1 MGANYVDKYMLT
13 RYREGQA
20 AKDITAFAGD
30 LQAVDEMNALSVELT
45 FSVLTAPW
53 DGYVEKNVVQP
64 GDKLRLTN
72 HDATTFSGV
81 AVSVSLDG
89 SVTAYDRGW
98 YLNKSQII
106 LQVTDMAADEAIRQM
121 CSKAGVSAGTI
132 CPLPTKI
139 TQVWLGETPA
149 DILGEIL
156 ETCSAETGKQYLYRV
171 ADDRLQVEELPM
183 EPITA
188 YHKPADNLP
197 AFNITWALGQVS
209 GEDSIEELYNAA
221 VIAAEADGKVYIGA
235 QASNAASIQRYGFLQ
250 QVETATSNPGTA
262 QLGQMVKNMLA
273 QSDRVAR
280 TRTVSEIWGCD
291 EVRSGVVLDFNSPA
305 FGISGKNR
313 VTRVTHYYGGAGH
326 TMALE
331 IEALEEPRAA
341 AAGLVNGDGA
351 PVSAA
356 AAEAVGKASEDT
368 VIVNGLPDN
377 IGTSGS
383 ADGVTTGGASGGAAA
398 FVSTAMSQVGY
409 REGAGNNNKYG
420 AWFGMN
426 NVAWCVIFV
435 CWCAAQSG
443 APIPTKYSYVGDMS
457 SYFQSRRLY
466 RTVASGY
473 IPKAGDL
480 MIQGD
485 RHIGIVRSATRSAVY
500 TVEGNYSDSVATVT
514 RYYSEI
520 SGFCTPW
527 G

>member
-1 MGANYVDKYMLT
+1 MAYGYVDAHRLI
-13 RYREGQA
+13 RYRGGQA
-20 AKDITAFAGD
+20 RDITAFAGD
-30 LQAVDEMNALSVELT
+30 LQAVDELGTLSVELS
-45 FSVLTAPW
+45 FGVIVAPW
-53 DGYVEKNVVQP
+53 DQYVEKNIVVP
-64 GDKLRLTN
+64 GDKLRVVN
-72 HDATTFSGV
+72 HDLTVFSGQV
-81 AVSVSLDG
+81 ESVTLDG
-89 SVTAYDRGW
+89 DVTAYDRGW

-106 LQVTDMAADEAIRQM
+106 LQVTGMPGDEAIRQA
-121 CSKAGVSAGTI
+121 CAKAGVGVASI
-132 CPLPTKI
+132 CSLPTRI
-139 TQVWLGETPA
+139 TQVWLGDTPA

-156 ETCSAETGKQYLYRV
+156 ETVSAETGKQYQYFVR
-171 ADDRLQVEELPM
+171 DDGLVVQELPTAA
-183 EPITA
+183 IKA

-209 GEDSIEELYNAA
+209 GEDSIAELRNA
-221 VIAAEADGKVYIGA
+221 VLIAAEGDGKAYIGA
-235 QASNAASIQRYGFLQ
+235 QAKNAASVEQYGFLQ
-250 QVETATSNPGTA
+250 YIQTVTSNPGTA
-262 QLGQMVKNMLA
+262 QLKQMVQNLLS
-273 QSDRVAR
+273 QLDRVGR
-280 TRTVSEIWGCD
+280 TRTIGEIWGCD

-305 FGISGKNR
+305 FGVTGKHR
-313 VTRVTHYYGGAGH
+313 VKRVTHHYGGAGH
-326 TMALE
+326 TMELE

-341 AAGLVNGDGA
+341 GTT
-351 PVSAA
+351 
-356 AAEAVGKASEDT
+356 DT
-368 VIVNGLPDN
+368 VSVYGLPDN
-377 IGTSGS
+377 IGTGGSSG
-383 ADGVTTGGASGGAAA
+383 GVTTGGTSGGAAA

-457 SYFQSRRLY
+457 AYFQSRGLY

-485 RHIGIVRSATRSAVY
+485 RHIGIVRSATRAAVQ

>member
-1 MGANYVDKYMLT
+1 MAYDYVDAHRLI
-13 RYREGQA
+13 RYRGGQA
-20 AKDITAFAGD
+20 RDITAFAGD
-30 LQAVDEMNALSVELT
+30 MQAVDELGTLSVELS
-45 FSVLTAPW
+45 FGVIVAPW
-53 DGYVEKNVVQP
+53 DQYVEKNIVVP
-64 GDKLRLTN
+64 GDKLRVVN
-72 HDATTFSGV
+72 HDLTVFAGQV
-81 AVSVSLDG
+81 ESVTLDG
-89 SVTAYDRGW
+89 GVTAYDRGW

-106 LQVTDMAADEAIRQM
+106 LQVTGMPGDEAIRQA
-121 CSKAGVSAGTI
+121 CAKAGVGVASI
-132 CPLPTKI
+132 CSLPTKI
-139 TQVWLGETPA
+139 TQVWLGDTPA

-156 ETCSAETGKQYLYRV
+156 ETVAAETGKQYQYFVR
-171 ADDRLQVEELPM
+171 DDGLVVQELPAAVL
-183 EPITA
+183 TA

-209 GEDSIEELYNAA
+209 GEDSIAELRNA
-221 VIAAEADGKVYIGA
+221 VLIAAEGDGKAYIGA
-235 QASNAASIQRYGFLQ
+235 QAKNAASVEQYGFLQ
-250 QVETATSNPGTA
+250 YIQTVTSNPGTA
-262 QLGQMVKNMLA
+262 QLKQMVQNLLS
-273 QSDRVAR
+273 QLDRVGR
-280 TRTVSEIWGCD
+280 TRTISEIWGCD

-313 VTRVTHYYGGAGH
+313 VTRVTHHYGGAGH
-326 TMALE
+326 TMELE

-341 AAGLVNGDGA
+341 GTT
-351 PVSAA
+351 
-356 AAEAVGKASEDT
+356 DT
-368 VIVNGLPDN
+368 VSVYGLPDN
-377 IGTSGS
+377 IGTGGSSG
-383 ADGVTTGGASGGAAA
+383 GVTTGGASGSAAA

-420 AWFGMN
+420 QWAGN
-426 NVAWCVIFV
+426 NYAAWCVIFV

-443 APIPTKYSYVGDMS
+443 APIPTKFSYVGDMS
-457 SYFQSRRLY
+457 SYFQSRGLY

-485 RHIGIVRSATRSAVY
+485 RHIGIVRSATRAAVQ

>member
-1 MGANYVDKYMLT
+1 MAYGYVDAHRLI
-13 RYREGQA
+13 RYRGGQA
-20 AKDITAFAGD
+20 RDITAFAGD
-30 LQAVDEMNALSVELT
+30 LQAVDELGTLSVELS
-45 FSVLTAPW
+45 FGVIVAPW
-53 DGYVEKNVVQP
+53 DQYVEKNIVVP
-64 GDKLRLTN
+64 GDKLRVVN
-72 HDATTFSGV
+72 HDLTVFSGQV
-81 AVSVSLDG
+81 ESVTLDG
-89 SVTAYDRGW
+89 GVTAYDRGW

-106 LQVTDMAADEAIRQM
+106 LQVTGMPGDEAIRQA
-121 CSKAGVSAGTI
+121 CAKAGVGVASI
-132 CPLPTKI
+132 CSLPTKI
-139 TQVWLGETPA
+139 TQVWLGDTPA

-156 ETCSAETGKQYLYRV
+156 ETVAAETGKQYQYFVR
-171 ADDRLQVEELPM
+171 DDGLVVQELPTAVL
-183 EPITA
+183 TA

-209 GEDSIEELYNAA
+209 GEDSIAELRNA
-221 VIAAEADGKVYIGA
+221 VLIAAEGDGKAYIGA
-235 QASNAASIQRYGFLQ
+235 QAKNAASVEQYGFLQ
-250 QVETATSNPGTA
+250 YIQTVTSNPGTA
-262 QLGQMVKNMLA
+262 QLKQMVQNLLS
-273 QSDRVAR
+273 QHDRVGR
-280 TRTVSEIWGCD
+280 TRTISEIWGCD

-313 VTRVTHYYGGAGH
+313 VTRVTHHYGGAGH
-326 TMALE
+326 TMELE
-331 IEALEEPRAA
+331 VSALEEPRAA
-341 AAGLVNGDGA
+341 GTA
-351 PVSAA
+351 
-356 AAEAVGKASEDT
+356 DT
-368 VIVNGLPDN
+368 VSVYGLPDN
-377 IGTSGS
+377 IGTGGS
-383 ADGVTTGGASGGAAA
+383 SDGVTTGGASGSAAA

-457 SYFQSRRLY
+457 SYFQSRGLY

-485 RHIGIVRSATRSAVY
+485 RHIGIVRSATRAAVQ

>member
-1 MGANYVDKYMLT
+1 MAYNYVDEHRLI
-13 RYREGQA
+13 RYRGGQA
-20 AKDITAFAGD
+20 RDITAFAGD
-30 LQAVDEMNALSVELT
+30 LQAVDELGTLSVELS
-45 FSVLTAPW
+45 FGVIVAPW
-53 DGYVEKNVVQP
+53 DQYVEKNIVVP
-64 GDKLRLTN
+64 GDKLRVVN
-72 HDATTFSGV
+72 HDLTVFSGQV
-81 AVSVSLDG
+81 ESVTLDG
-89 SVTAYDRGW
+89 GVTAYDRGW

-106 LQVTDMAADEAIRQM
+106 LQVTGMPGDEAIRQA
-121 CSKAGVSAGTI
+121 CAKAGVGVASI
-132 CPLPTKI
+132 CSLPTRI
-139 TQVWLGETPA
+139 TQVWLGDTPA

-156 ETCSAETGKQYLYRV
+156 ETVAAETGKQYQYFVR
-171 ADDRLQVEELPM
+171 DDGLVVQELPTAVL
-183 EPITA
+183 TA

-209 GEDSIEELYNAA
+209 GEDSIAELRNA
-221 VIAAEADGKVYIGA
+221 VLIAAEGDGKAYIGA
-235 QASNAASIQRYGFLQ
+235 QAKNAASVEQYGFLQ
-250 QVETATSNPGTA
+250 YIQTVTSNPGTA
-262 QLGQMVKNMLA
+262 QLKQMVQNLLS
-273 QSDRVAR
+273 QHDRVGR
-280 TRTVSEIWGCD
+280 TRTISEIWGCD

-313 VTRVTHYYGGAGH
+313 VTRVTHHYGGAGH
-326 TMALE
+326 TMELE
-331 IEALEEPRAA
+331 VSALEEPRAA
-341 AAGLVNGDGA
+341 GTA
-351 PVSAA
+351 
-356 AAEAVGKASEDT
+356 DT
-368 VIVNGLPDN
+368 VSVYGLPDN
-377 IGTSGS
+377 IGTGGS
-383 ADGVTTGGASGGAAA
+383 SDGVTTGGASGSAAA

-457 SYFQSRRLY
+457 SYFQSRGLY

-485 RHIGIVRSATRSAVY
+485 RHIGIVRSATRAAVQ

>member
-156 ETCSAETGKQYLYRV
+156 ETCSTETGKQYLYRV

-209 GEDSIEELYNAA
+209 GEDSIAELRNAV
-221 VIAAEADGKVYIGA
+221 VIAAEGDGKAYIGA
-235 QASNAASIQRYGFLQ
+235 QASNAARVEQYGFLQ
-250 QVETATSNPGTA
+250 HVETVTSDPGTA
-262 QLGQMVKNMLA
+262 QLKQMVQNLLS
-273 QSDRVAR
+273 QLDRVGR
-280 TRTVSEIWGCD
+280 TRTIGEIWGCD

-313 VTRVTHYYGGAGH
+313 VTRVTHHYGGAGH
-326 TMALE
+326 TMELE

-341 AAGLVNGDGA
+341 GTT
-351 PVSAA
+351 
-356 AAEAVGKASEDT
+356 DT
-368 VIVNGLPDN
+368 VSVYGLPDN
-377 IGTSGS
+377 IGTGGSSG
-383 ADGVTTGGASGGAAA
+383 GVTTGGASGSAAA
-398 FVSTAMSQVGY
+398 FVAAAMRYVGY
-409 REGAGNNNKYG
+409 REGPNNDNIFGQWAGNNY
-420 AWFGMN
+420 A
-426 NVAWCVIFV
+426 AWCVYFV
-435 CWCAAQSG
+435 CKCAADSS
-443 APIPTKYSYVGDMS
+443 APIPTGYGYVGDMS
-457 SYFQSRRLY
+457 SYFQSRGLY

-480 MIQGD
+480 MILGD

>member
-1 MGANYVDKYMLT
+1 MAYGYVDAHRLI
-13 RYREGQA
+13 RYRGGQA
-20 AKDITAFAGD
+20 RDITAFAGD
-30 LQAVDEMNALSVELT
+30 LQAVDELGTLSVELS
-45 FSVLTAPW
+45 FGVIVAPW
-53 DGYVEKNVVQP
+53 DQYVEKNIVVP
-64 GDKLRLTN
+64 GDKLRVVN
-72 HDATTFSGV
+72 HDLTVFSGQV
-81 AVSVSLDG
+81 ESVTLDG
-89 SVTAYDRGW
+89 GVTAYDRGW

-106 LQVTDMAADEAIRQM
+106 LQVTGMPGDEAIRQA
-121 CSKAGVSAGTI
+121 CAKAGVGVASI
-132 CPLPTKI
+132 CSLPTRI
-139 TQVWLGETPA
+139 TQVWLGDTPA

-156 ETCSAETGKQYLYRV
+156 ETVAAETGKQYQYFVR
-171 ADDRLQVEELPM
+171 DDGLVVQELPTAVL
-183 EPITA
+183 TA

-209 GEDSIEELYNAA
+209 GEDSIAELRNAV
-221 VIAAEADGKVYIGA
+221 VIAAEGDGKAYIGA
-235 QASNAASIQRYGFLQ
+235 QASNAASVEQYGFLQ
-250 QVETATSNPGTA
+250 HVETVTSDPGTA
-262 QLGQMVKNMLA
+262 QLKQMVQNLLS
-273 QSDRVAR
+273 QLDRVGR
-280 TRTVSEIWGCD
+280 TRTISEIWGCD

-313 VTRVTHYYGGAGH
+313 VTRVTHHYGGAGH
-326 TMALE
+326 TMELE
-331 IEALEEPRAA
+331 ISALEEPRAA
-341 AAGLVNGDGA
+341 GTT
-351 PVSAA
+351 
-356 AAEAVGKASEDT
+356 DT
-368 VIVNGLPDN
+368 VSVYGLPDT
-377 IGTSGS
+377 IGTGGSSG
-383 ADGVTTGGASGGAAA
+383 GVTTGGASGSAAA

-457 SYFQSRRLY
+457 SYFQSRGLY

-485 RHIGIVRSATRSAVY
+485 RHIGIVRSATRAAVQ

>member
-1 MGANYVDKYMLT
+1 MAYGYVDAHRLI
-13 RYREGQA
+13 RYRGGQA
-20 AKDITAFAGD
+20 RDITAFAGD
-30 LQAVDEMNALSVELT
+30 LQAVDELGTLSVELS
-45 FSVLTAPW
+45 FGVIVAPW
-53 DGYVEKNVVQP
+53 DQYVEKNIVVP
-64 GDKLRLTN
+64 GDKLRVVN
-72 HDATTFSGV
+72 HDLTVFSGQV
-81 AVSVSLDG
+81 ESVTLDG
-89 SVTAYDRGW
+89 GVTAYDRGW

-106 LQVTDMAADEAIRQM
+106 LQVTGMPGDEAIRQA
-121 CSKAGVSAGTI
+121 CAKAGVGVASI
-132 CPLPTKI
+132 CSLPTRI
-139 TQVWLGETPA
+139 TQVWLGDTPA

-156 ETCSAETGKQYLYRV
+156 ETVAAETGKQYQYFVR
-171 ADDRLQVEELPM
+171 DDGLVVQELPAAVL
-183 EPITA
+183 TA

-209 GEDSIEELYNAA
+209 GEDSIAELRNA
-221 VIAAEADGKVYIGA
+221 VLIAAEGDGKAYIGA
-235 QASNAASIQRYGFLQ
+235 QAKNAASVEQYGFLQ
-250 QVETATSNPGTA
+250 YIQSVTSNPGTA
-262 QLGQMVKNMLA
+262 QLKQMVQNLLS
-273 QSDRVAR
+273 QLDRVGR
-280 TRTVSEIWGCD
+280 TRTIGEIWGCD
-291 EVRSGVVLDFNSPA
+291 EVRSGVVLNFNSPA
-305 FGISGKNR
+305 FGVTGKHR
-313 VTRVTHYYGGAGH
+313 VTRVTHHYGGAGH
-326 TMALE
+326 TMELE

-341 AAGLVNGDGA
+341 GTT
-351 PVSAA
+351 
-356 AAEAVGKASEDT
+356 DT
-368 VIVNGLPDN
+368 VSVYGLPDN
-377 IGTSGS
+377 IGTGGSSG
-383 ADGVTTGGASGGAAA
+383 GVTTGGTSGGAAA

-457 SYFQSRRLY
+457 SYFQSRGLY

>member
-1 MGANYVDKYMLT
+1 MAYGYVDAHRLI
-13 RYREGQA
+13 RYRGGQA
-20 AKDITAFAGD
+20 RDITAFAGD
-30 LQAVDEMNALSVELT
+30 LQAVDELGTLSVELS
-45 FSVLTAPW
+45 FGVIVAPW
-53 DGYVEKNVVQP
+53 DQYVEKNIIVP
-64 GDKLRLTN
+64 GDKLRVVN
-72 HDATTFSGV
+72 HDLTVFSGQV
-81 AVSVSLDG
+81 ESVTLDG
-89 SVTAYDRGW
+89 GVTAYDRGW

-106 LQVTDMAADEAIRQM
+106 LQVTGMPGDEAIRQA
-121 CSKAGVSAGTI
+121 CAKAGVGVASI
-132 CPLPTKI
+132 CSLPTKI
-139 TQVWLGETPA
+139 TQVWLGDTPA

-156 ETCSAETGKQYLYRV
+156 ETVAAETGKQYQYFVR
-171 ADDRLQVEELPM
+171 DDGLVVQELPTAVL
-183 EPITA
+183 TA

-209 GEDSIEELYNAA
+209 GEDSIAELRNA
-221 VIAAEADGKVYIGA
+221 VLIAAEGDGKAYIGA
-235 QASNAASIQRYGFLQ
+235 QAKNAASVEQYGFLQ
-250 QVETATSNPGTA
+250 YIQTVTSNPGTA
-262 QLGQMVKNMLA
+262 QLKQMVQNLLS
-273 QSDRVAR
+273 QLDRVGR
-280 TRTVSEIWGCD
+280 TRTISEIWGCD
-291 EVRSGVVLDFNSPA
+291 EVRSGVVLNFNSPA
-305 FGISGKNR
+305 FGVTGKHR
-313 VTRVTHYYGGAGH
+313 VTRVTHHYGGAGH
-326 TMALE
+326 TMELE

-341 AAGLVNGDGA
+341 GTT
-351 PVSAA
+351 
-356 AAEAVGKASEDT
+356 DT
-368 VIVNGLPDN
+368 VSVYGLPDN
-377 IGTSGS
+377 IGTGGS
-383 ADGVTTGGASGGAAA
+383 SDGVTTGGASGSAAA

-443 APIPTKYSYVGDMS
+443 APIPTKFSYVGDMS
-457 SYFQSRRLY
+457 SYFQSRGLY

-485 RHIGIVRSATRSAVY
+485 RHIGIVRSATRAAVQ

>member
-1 MGANYVDKYMLT
+1 MAYDYVDAHRLI
-13 RYREGQA
+13 RYRGGQA
-20 AKDITAFAGD
+20 RDITAFAGD
-30 LQAVDEMNALSVELT
+30 LQAVDELGTLSVELS
-45 FSVLTAPW
+45 FGVIVAPW
-53 DGYVEKNVVQP
+53 DQYVEKNIVVP
-64 GDKLRLTN
+64 GDKLRVVN
-72 HDATTFSGV
+72 HDLTVFSGQV
-81 AVSVSLDG
+81 ESVTLDG
-89 SVTAYDRGW
+89 GVTAYDRGW

-106 LQVTDMAADEAIRQM
+106 LQVTGMPGDEAIRQA
-121 CSKAGVSAGTI
+121 CAKAGVGVASI
-132 CPLPTKI
+132 CSLPTRI
-139 TQVWLGETPA
+139 TQVWLGDTPA

-156 ETCSAETGKQYLYRV
+156 ETVAAETGKQYQYFVR
-171 ADDRLQVEELPM
+171 DDGLVVQELPTAVL
-183 EPITA
+183 TA

-209 GEDSIEELYNAA
+209 GEDSIAELRNA
-221 VIAAEADGKVYIGA
+221 VLIAAEGDGKAYIGA
-235 QASNAASIQRYGFLQ
+235 QAKNAASVEQYGFLQ
-250 QVETATSNPGTA
+250 YIQTVTSNPGTA
-262 QLGQMVKNMLA
+262 QLKQMVQNLLS
-273 QSDRVAR
+273 QHDRVGR
-280 TRTVSEIWGCD
+280 TRTISEIWGCD

-313 VTRVTHYYGGAGH
+313 VTRVTHHYGGAGH
-326 TMALE
+326 TMELE
-331 IEALEEPRAA
+331 VSALEEPRAA
-341 AAGLVNGDGA
+341 GTA
-351 PVSAA
+351 
-356 AAEAVGKASEDT
+356 DT
-368 VIVNGLPDN
+368 VSVYGLPDN
-377 IGTSGS
+377 IGTGGS
-383 ADGVTTGGASGGAAA
+383 SDGVTTGGASGSAAA

-457 SYFQSRRLY
+457 SYFQSRGLY

-485 RHIGIVRSATRSAVY
+485 RHIGIVRSATRAAVQ

>member
-1 MGANYVDKYMLT
+1 MAYGYVDAHRLI
-13 RYREGQA
+13 RYRGGQA
-20 AKDITAFAGD
+20 RDITAFAGD
-30 LQAVDEMNALSVELT
+30 LQAVDELGTLSVELS
-45 FSVLTAPW
+45 FGVIVAPW
-53 DGYVEKNVVQP
+53 DQYVEKNIVVP
-64 GDKLRLTN
+64 GDKLRVVN
-72 HDATTFSGV
+72 HDLTVFSGQV
-81 AVSVSLDG
+81 ESVTLDG
-89 SVTAYDRGW
+89 GVTAYDRGW

-106 LQVTDMAADEAIRQM
+106 LQVTGMPGDEAIRQA
-121 CSKAGVSAGTI
+121 CAKAGVGVASI
-132 CPLPTKI
+132 CSLPTRI
-139 TQVWLGETPA
+139 TQVWLGDTPA

-156 ETCSAETGKQYLYRV
+156 ETVAAETGKQYQYFVR
-171 ADDRLQVEELPM
+171 DDGLVVQELPTAVL
-183 EPITA
+183 TA

-209 GEDSIEELYNAA
+209 GEDSIAELRNA
-221 VIAAEADGKVYIGA
+221 VLIAAEGDGKAYIGA
-235 QASNAASIQRYGFLQ
+235 QAKNAASVEQYGFLQ
-250 QVETATSNPGTA
+250 YIQTVTSNPGTA
-262 QLGQMVKNMLA
+262 QLKQMVQNLLS
-273 QSDRVAR
+273 QHDRVGR
-280 TRTVSEIWGCD
+280 TRTISEIWGCD

-313 VTRVTHYYGGAGH
+313 VTRVTHHYGGAGH
-326 TMALE
+326 TMELE
-331 IEALEEPRAA
+331 VSALEEPRAA
-341 AAGLVNGDGA
+341 GTA
-351 PVSAA
+351 
-356 AAEAVGKASEDT
+356 DT
-368 VIVNGLPDN
+368 VSVYGLPDN
-377 IGTSGS
+377 IGTGGS
-383 ADGVTTGGASGGAAA
+383 SDGVTTGGASGSAAA

-457 SYFQSRRLY
+457 SYFQSRGLY

-485 RHIGIVRSATRSAVY
+485 RHIGIVRSATRAAVQ

>member
-1 MGANYVDKYMLT
+1 MAYNYVDEHRLI
-13 RYREGQA
+13 RYRGGQA
-20 AKDITAFAGD
+20 RDITAFAGD
-30 LQAVDEMNALSVELT
+30 LQAVDELDTLSVELT
-45 FSVLTAPW
+45 FGVIIAPW
-53 DGYVEKNVVQP
+53 DKYVEKNIVQP
-64 GDKLRLTN
+64 GDKLRVVN
-72 HDATTFSGV
+72 HDLTVFSGQV
-81 AVSVSLDG
+81 ESVTLDG
-89 SVTAYDRGW
+89 GVTAYDRGW

-106 LQVTDMAADEAIRQM
+106 LQVTGMPGDEAIRQA
-121 CSKAGVSAGTI
+121 CAKAGVGVASI
-132 CPLPTKI
+132 CSLPTKI
-139 TQVWLGETPA
+139 TQVWLGDTPA

-156 ETCSAETGKQYLYRV
+156 ETVAAETGKQYQYFVR
-171 ADDRLQVEELPM
+171 DDGLVVQELPAAA
-183 EPITA
+183 IKA

-209 GEDSIEELYNAA
+209 GEDSIAELRNAV
-221 VIAAEADGKVYIGA
+221 VIAAEGDGKVYIGA

-273 QSDRVAR
+273 QSDRVGR
-280 TRTVSEIWGCD
+280 TRTIGEIWGCD

-313 VTRVTHYYGGAGH
+313 VTRVTHHYGGAGH
-326 TMALE
+326 TMELE

-341 AAGLVNGDGA
+341 GTT
-351 PVSAA
+351 
-356 AAEAVGKASEDT
+356 DT
-368 VIVNGLPDN
+368 VSVYGLPDN
-377 IGTSGS
+377 IGTGGS
-383 ADGVTTGGASGGAAA
+383 SDGVTTGGTSGGAAA

-457 SYFQSRRLY
+457 SYFQSRGLY